1 MTSSMASS
9 HDVTGNVLKSH
20 VRFCKVTI
28 QGNSFVNFSTTTPKK
43 PNSTLHK
50 MAKVRLT
57 FGFEIIAYILGIGHK
72 SHEHFVVLV
81 RGGRVK
87 DLSSVRY
94 HIVKE
99 TFNVVGINDH
109 QQGGYHAN
117 CYRHVEGVADPIM
130 EVFYEL
136 MDAAI
141 DKGNV
146 IQRKEE
152 THRMAEINRTFAHFC

>member
-1 MTSSMASS
+1 
-9 HDVTGNVLKSH
+9 KSH

-28 QGNSFVNFSTTTPKK
+28 QGNSFANFSTTTPKK

-50 MAKVRLT
+50 VAKVRLT
-57 FGFEIIAYILGIGHK
+57 SGFEIIAYIPGIGHK

-94 HIVKE
+94 HTVKE
-99 TFNVVGINDH
+99 TFNVVGINDC
-109 QQGGYHAN
+109 QQGCSSALGYHAN

-130 EVFYEL
+130 EVL
-136 MDAAI
+136 
-141 DKGNV
+141 
-146 IQRKEE
+146 
-152 THRMAEINRTFAHFC
+152 